1 MRTRRAHSIEEECV
15 MAGHSHP
22 DPPRALLSVEEAAD
36 VLSIGRTSM
45 YGYLKAG
52 LVRSVKLGH
61 RRFVPADAIAAYIKR
76 LSEQQ
81 QDPTARRAEGN

>member
-22 DPPRALLSVEEAAD
+22 DAPRTLLSVEDAAEA
-36 VLSIGRTSM
+36 LSISRTSM

-52 LVRSVKLGH
+52 LVRSLKLGH
-61 RRFVPADAIAAYIKR
+61 RRFVPDDAIAAYIKR

-81 QDPTARRAEGN
+81 QAPTARRREGN